1 MRAKAGAG
9 AIAMM
14 AMLAVAGCSA
24 PRGDGTDLMNLKSK
38 DGPDEFA
45 ILPPK
50 PLTMPDTLSELP
62 DPTPGGSNRTDPTP
76 EADAIVALGG
86 KPQKAGG
93 IPAADGALYAQA
105 ARYGVEANIRG
116 VLAGEDLEWRRDHK
130 GRILERLLNV
140 NVYYR
145 AYRKQSLDQHA
156 ELEFWRA
163 RGVRTPSAP
172 PPQKGEN

>member
-1 MRAKAGAG
+1 MRAKAGAT
-9 AIAMM
+9 AIALG
-14 AMLAVAGCSA
+14 AMLAISGCAA
-24 PRGDGTDLMNLKSK
+24 PKGDGTDLMNLRSK

-50 PLTMPDTLSELP
+50 ALDMPDNLAELP
-62 DPTPGGSNRTDPTP
+62 EPTPGGANRTDPTP

-86 KPQKAGG
+86 KPQTAGG
-93 IPAADGALYAQA
+93 IPAADGALYAHST
-105 ARYGVEANIRG
+105 RYGLDAGIRG
-116 VLAGEDLEWRRDHK
+116 TLAAEDLDWRRDHK

-145 AYRKQSLDQHA
+145 AYRKQSLDQFA

-163 RGVRTPSAP
+163 RGAKTPSAP
-172 PPQKGEN
+172 PPQKGED